1 MFSVPVP
8 KFPVL
13 ANRFWLA
20 PATQPEQKFHRP
32 FSSTRQLLLSVLSIL
47 LPAPFGLRVLLFHCI
62 VGLSDTVHP
71 IYLGTDV
78 PDSDHLIAY
87 GRESEEICKMIGADS
102 LAYLDIKRLPELTGG
117 KQFCQGCFTGEWPS
131 PPPEEDIRGEH
142 EA

>member
-1 MFSVPVP
+1 MRENAVSVKLNPLKGAVAG
-8 KFPVL
+8 KRVIMIDDSIVRGTTSGKIVQSL
-13 ANRFWLA
+13 RDAG
-20 PATQPEQKFHRP
+20 ATEVHVRIASPP
-32 FSSTRQLLLSVLSIL
+32 FRY
-47 LPAPFGLRVLLFHCI
+47 PCYF
-62 VGLSDTVHP
+62 
-71 IYLGTDV
+71 GTDV
-78 PDSDHLIAY
+78 PDSDHPIAY